1 MAEKP
6 TTEAPATAR
15 EMAQVENIIGR
26 ILQIG
31 VIVSAIV
38 MLIGLVLFLVTGQSG
53 YPGTTI
59 PLNMKDILVGTVQFK
74 PYAVMML
81 GIYCLILTPVLRVV
95 VSIYAFYKENDR
107 LYVIITT
114 AVLIIL
120 LFALVIGVHE

>member
-1 MAEKP
+1 MAQKP
-6 TTEAPATAR
+6 VTTAR
-15 EMAQVENIIGR
+15 EMAQVETIIGR
-26 ILQIG
+26 ILQVG

-38 MLIGLVLFLVTGQSG
+38 MLIGMVLFLATGNSG

-59 PLNMKDILVGTVQFK
+59 PLKMGAILVGTLQFK
-74 PYAVMML
+74 PYAIMML

-95 VSIYAFYKENDR
+95 VSIYAFYKEKDH

-120 LFALVIGVHE
+120 LIALVIGVHK